1 MKLFEIILEI
11 FGWLQIVVGVTLAA
25 GLFALATYFIWTN
38 GTGKI
43 TAMIIISTGFISG
56 AIWAT
61 LIWKKH
67 GTIAWLSGIRR
78 IS

>member
-25 GLFALATYFIWTN
+25 GLIAFVTYLKWSN
-38 GTGKI
+38 ETGKI
-43 TAMIIISTGFISG
+43 VAIIIVSIGFILG
-56 AIWAT
+56 TIWAT
-61 LIWKKH
+61 RIWKKH
-67 GTIAWLSGIRR
+67 GTIAWLSRIRR

>member
-1 MKLFEIILEI
+1 MKLFEIILEL
-11 FGWLQIVVGVTLAA
+11 FGWLQIVAGVTLAA
-25 GLFALATYFIWTN
+25 GLFALATYLIWSN
-38 GTGKI
+38 GTGRI
-43 TAMIIISTGFISG
+43 AAIIIISIGFIAGS
-56 AIWAT
+56 IWAT

>member
-1 MKLFEIILEI
+1 MKLFEFILEL
-11 FGWLQIVVGVTLAA
+11 FGWLQIVAGVTLAA
-25 GLFALATYFIWTN
+25 GLFALATYLIWSN

-43 TAMIIISTGFISG
+43 AGLMIISIGFIIG
-56 AIWAT
+56 VNWAT

>member
-11 FGWLQIVVGVTLAA
+11 FGWLQIVAGVTLAA
-25 GLFALATYFIWTN
+25 GLLTFATYLVWSN

-43 TAMIIISTGFISG
+43 AGIIIISIGFIAG

-61 LIWKKH
+61 FIWKKH

>member
-1 MKLFEIILEI
+1 MKLFEIILEL
-11 FGWLQIVVGVTLAA
+11 FGWLQIVAGVTLAA
-25 GLFALATYFIWTN
+25 GLLALAAYLIWSN

-43 TAMIIISTGFISG
+43 AGIIIISTGFIAG

-61 LIWKKH
+61 FIWKKH